1 MASVTSL
8 AVFSLSFAASPD
20 FILDLQRGQSLMV
33 QHLADVAPVEVE
45 MRMAEVH
52 KGDSTHEQKHPGV
65 FTLAWGLEGI
75 VADLV
80 TVGQV
85 VNVVLFLPGVATRI
99 AGKVVIVTI
108 G

>member
-1 MASVTSL
+1 MWLSS

-52 KGDSTHEQKHPGV
+52 KGDSPNEQKHPGV
-65 FTLAWGLEGI
+65 FTLA
-75 VADLV
+75 
-80 TVGQV
+80 
-85 VNVVLFLPGVATRI
+85 
-99 AGKVVIVTI
+99 
-108 G
+108 